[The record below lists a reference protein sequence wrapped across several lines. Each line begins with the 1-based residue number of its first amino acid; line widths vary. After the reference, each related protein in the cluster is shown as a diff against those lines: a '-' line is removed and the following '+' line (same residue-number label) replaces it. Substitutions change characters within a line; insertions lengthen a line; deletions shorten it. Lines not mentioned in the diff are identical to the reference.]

1 MKFYN
6 FSFIFQVH
14 RLTLGTHTSD
24 EQNHLLITS
33 VQLPNKD
40 ADLPENS
47 VLNRRLF
54 PERQAL
60 TLSEIEASR
69 NELHNLLEKPQL
81 AGIPV
86 LVLGNKSDLQE
97 ASLRVKREATLHK
110 CLVNLFCTLFSLWLL
125 NLTFCSTLRLLMTKV
140 NVQFLLKKIVS
151 ANVMKITT

>member
-1 MKFYN
+1 MKFCN

-14 RLTLGTHTSD
+14 RLILGTHTSD

-33 VQLPNKD
+33 VQLPKD

-47 VLNRRLF
+47 VLNHRLF

-110 CLVNLFCTLFSLWLL
+110 CLVNLFCTLFSL
-125 NLTFCSTLRLLMTKV
+125 
-140 NVQFLLKKIVS
+140 
-151 ANVMKITT
+151 

>member
-1 MKFYN
+1 M
-6 FSFIFQVH
+6 I
-14 RLTLGTHTSD
+14 LGTHTSD
-24 EQNHLLITS
+24 EKNHLLVAS

-47 VLNRRLF
+47 VLNSRLF

-110 CLVNLFCTLFSLWLL
+110 CLVNLFCTLFSL
-125 NLTFCSTLRLLMTKV
+125 
-140 NVQFLLKKIVS
+140 
-151 ANVMKITT
+151 